1 VRSLG
6 VVAAGLEILLVMSTD
21 SPEPVLTGIVSVLT
35 GVVSVLTGV
44 VSVPWFV
51 EFIGS
56 PAHSLKM
63 PVLEVEEVSLPPR
76 SMARFS

>member
-6 VVAAGLEILLVMSTD
+6 VVAAGLEILSVMSTD
-21 SPEPVLTGIVSVLT
+21 SPEPVLTG
-35 GVVSVLTGV
+35 V

-51 EFIGS
+51 VFIGS
-56 PAHSLKM
+56 PAHSLKV

-76 SMARFS
+76 SVARFS